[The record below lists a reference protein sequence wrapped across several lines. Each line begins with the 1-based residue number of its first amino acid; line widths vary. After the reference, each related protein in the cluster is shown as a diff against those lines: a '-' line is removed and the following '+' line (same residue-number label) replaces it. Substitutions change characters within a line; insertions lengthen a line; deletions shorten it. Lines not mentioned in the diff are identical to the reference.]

1 MENKKAGIAFL
12 FLGAVLILSALL
24 LFLFNKSEDSAAGH
38 RAGEV
43 LEEMQEAIQE
53 SALAATGETEETTA
67 PTETTEGSSEMTV
80 VTIDGR
86 DYIGYLNIPELELEL
101 PVIAKWSYDLLQI
114 APCRE
119 LGSTKTDDLVIA
131 AHNYQTHFGQLK
143 ELKEGD
149 SVTFTDMDG
158 EVSQYTLSK
167 LETVDPHKVEYVH
180 NSGHDLVLYTCTYGG
195 EYRVVA
201 FCDRVETESQEQ
213 AKS

>member
-53 SALAATGETEETTA
+53 TVPEATDETEETTA

-101 PVIAKWSYDLLQI
+101 PVISQWSYELLQI
-114 APCRE
+114 APCRDV
-119 LGSTKTDDLVIA
+119 GSTKTDDLVIA
-131 AHNYQTHFGQLK
+131 AHNYQTHFGRLK
-143 ELKEGD
+143 ELSEGD
-149 SVTFTDMDG
+149 SVVFTDMDG
-158 EVSQYTLSK
+158 VVIEYELTK
-167 LETVDPHKVEYVH
+167 LETIDPHKVDYVH
-180 NSGHDLVLYTCTYGG
+180 NSDHDLVLYTCTIGG

-201 FCDRVETESQEQ
+201 FCDRVEDG
-213 AKS
+213 KK

>member
-24 LFLFNKSEDSAAGH
+24 LFLFNKSEDSAAGQ

-43 LEEMQEAIQE
+43 LEEMQEAMNE
-53 SALAATGETEETTA
+53 SSAVVPDQTEETTA
-67 PTETTEGSSEMTV
+67 PTETTEGSEEMTV

-131 AHNYQTHFGQLK
+131 AHNYQTHFGRLK
-143 ELKEGD
+143 ELKKGD
-149 SVTFTDMDG
+149 SITFTDMDG
-158 EVSQYTLSK
+158 VVSEYELSK

-180 NSGHDLVLYTCTYGG
+180 NSGHDLVLYTCTFGG
-195 EYRVVA
+195 EFRVVA
-201 FCDRVETESQEQ
+201 FCDRVEEKP
-213 AKS
+213 KSET